1 MVANQMA
8 KNKVVAKMVLTRE
21 EAGGVSTSWVESDAT
36 EDGVLYE
43 VVKVSFTKGG
53 RKATVHAT
61 VYEDRQVGL
70 SGLRWE

>member
-21 EAGGVSTSWVESDAT
+21 
-36 EDGVLYE
+36 
-43 VVKVSFTKGG
+43 VVKVSFTQGG
-53 RKATVHAT
+53 RKATVLAT